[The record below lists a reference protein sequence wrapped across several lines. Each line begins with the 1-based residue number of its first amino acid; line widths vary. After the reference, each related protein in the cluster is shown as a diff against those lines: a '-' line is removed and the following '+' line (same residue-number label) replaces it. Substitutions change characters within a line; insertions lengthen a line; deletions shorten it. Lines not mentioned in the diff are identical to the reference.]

1 MIDLYRYVIKT
12 HAPHW
17 RAIGIELKLEINV
30 LDIISRDNPLDC
42 TACFERT
49 LDKWLKSNPNASWDA
64 LEVAITNVR
73 RAELGLEPVNDDVY
87 GECVAI
93 SGWWYV
99 LVTRG
104 APISR
109 LTIVSHEAK
118 KKQAVCNERVSYLH
132 VAPL

>member
-1 MIDLYRYVIKT
+1 MIDLHRCVIEA

-17 RAIGIELKLEINV
+17 RDIGIELKLEINV
-30 LDIISRDNPLDC
+30 LDIISSDNPFNC
-42 TACFERT
+42 TACFKRT

-64 LEVAITNVR
+64 LEVGITNVR
-73 RAELGLEPVNDDVY
+73 RAKLGLEPVNDVY

-104 APISR
+104 APICKITNIPITSI
-109 LTIVSHEAK
+109 LAMKITDSDTGTDLSIM
-118 KKQAVCNERVSYLH
+118 
-132 VAPL
+132 